1 MRLLQIAT
9 ANGAS
14 RQVSGTLPSDTY
26 MRGLRPKHALV
37 GEIDIG
43 DLSRDEDRVLAQ
55 LRALRSDLIDRTIAV
70 HHGRV
75 VKRTGDGSPSNSA
88 A

>member
-26 MRGLRPKHALV
+26 MRGLRPTHALV
-37 GEIDIG
+37 VATAERRGE
-43 DLSRDEDRVLAQ
+43 RAFTLAAYNDMIS
-55 LRALRSDLIDRTIAV
+55 LGARSTPRGRAPFRMKL
-70 HHGRV
+70 
-75 VKRTGDGSPSNSA
+75 GSPMSY
-88 A
+88 